1 MIDTAIEDSVDKFAA
16 ALLALDH
23 LAAAQILTGATTS
36 APGAWYLDDIVVPAL
51 VAIGDGWSAG
61 EVSLSQVY
69 MSGRMCQRLIA
80 DLAGSP
86 ALLRPTQPRLAIGVL
101 DDSHVLGKQ
110 IVVHLLRSSGY
121 QVSDWG
127 ARLSVE
133 DMVEAAVDER
143 PDVLFVSVLML
154 RSALM
159 VAQLRQR
166 LHDAGLDTIIVVG
179 GAPFRFDPGLAG
191 EVGAD
196 FVGESASDALP
207 IMAKIEALLNGGLE

>member
-1 MIDTAIEDSVDKFAA
+1 MIDTAIEESAEAFAT

-23 LAAAQILTGATTS
+23 LAATDVLDRAVSTQ
-36 APGAWYLDDIVVPAL
+36 PGSWYLDDIVVPAL
-51 VAIGDGWSAG
+51 VRIGDGWSAG

-80 DLAGSP
+80 DRAGSP
-86 ALLRPTQPRLAIGVL
+86 AALRPTQPRLAIGVL
-101 DDSHVLGKQ
+101 DDSHALGKQ

-133 DMVEAAVDER
+133 DMVEAAVEER

-154 RSALM
+154 RSALL

-166 LHDAGLDTIIVVG
+166 LHDAGLDVFIVVG

-196 FVGESASDALP
+196 FVGSSASDALP
-207 IMAKIEALLNGGLE
+207 IMSNIETLLAGESE